1 MRNQGSTPRLTEA
14 AIRELADESSFERG
28 WNYYSE
34 GAIEQPA
41 RRGNEISGL
50 CYGSREE
57 PYRVW
62 AVLEEDR
69 VLEAYCTCPRG
80 GFCKHIVALL
90 LTYVYEPEAFCDLDE
105 LAAGLARLSKEEL
118 VRLIVEQAQRDS
130 SFLREVRREVSLPAP
145 EVDAAMLRREVYRA
159 LRRKDPY
166 DMDASLRDLLEV
178 AESLAAKE
186 DWLGAGTVY
195 KEVLAALAACYGA
208 NLSSMDNDGIL
219 AALAGDCVEGLSE
232 CLRKSD
238 VDAATREAWL
248 ATLLEAKLADI
259 AVGGVGFAEGAFEVV
274 LDLVTPGEWSLLEER
289 VRTLIPKSE
298 GWTRESLVNLLVR
311 WNEKHGRQEEARR
324 VIRELGTPEQV
335 MFLAVREGEPAAAVA
350 IAREHCREK
359 PGVIIQLVQALAEA
373 GSSEHAALLLTEL
386 ANSDKPNVR
395 YLEWLGDYF
404 STKGDWGA
412 AFKWRWAAFTRSPS
426 LPFFRALRE
435 TSKKLGIWEEVRAS
449 ALQELED
456 TNKAQPLIEIALDEG
471 NLKWALELLARV
483 PPYLKKLYYERVAE
497 AAEKERPLDAV
508 RLYEEIAEATIGE
521 RQRNAYRQAA
531 TYLRRMKKILDRE
544 GKRQA
549 WEKYLADLKKRYARY
564 PALLDELRKARL

>member
-1 MRNQGSTPRLTEA
+1 LRNQGSTPRLTEA
-14 AIRELADESSFERG
+14 AIRELADERSFERG
-28 WNYYSE
+28 WNYYSD

-90 LTYVYEPEAFCDLDE
+90 LTYVYEPEAFYDLDE

-118 VRLIVEQAQRDS
+118 VRLIVEQAQRDT

-145 EVDAAMLRREVYRA
+145 EVDAAVLRREVQRV
-159 LRRKDPY
+159 LRYKDSY
-166 DMDASLRDLLEV
+166 DMQENLRDLLQV
-178 AESLAAKE
+178 AEDLGAKG
-186 DWLGAGTVY
+186 DWPGAGTVY
-195 KEVLAALAACYGA
+195 REVLVALSACFG
-208 NLSSMDNDGIL
+208 NGLRSMNDDEIL
-219 AALAGDCVEGLSE
+219 ATLAGDCVEGLRK
-232 CLRKSD
+232 CLGHG
-238 VDAATREAWL
+238 VDSVTRQAWL
-248 ATLLEAKLADI
+248 DALLEAKLADI
-259 AVGGVGFAEGAFEVV
+259 RMGGVDFAGGAFEVI
-274 LDLVTPGEWSLLEER
+274 LDLATLKEWIPLEER
-289 VRTLIPKSE
+289 VRALIPQSD
-298 GWTRESLVNLLVR
+298 GWARESLVSLLVK
-311 WNEKHGRQEEARR
+311 WYEKHGRHEEARQ

-335 MFLAVREGEPAAAVA
+335 MFLAVREGQPAAAVA
-350 IAREHCREK
+350 IARERCREK
-359 PGVIIQLVQALAEA
+359 PGVIMQLVQALAEA

-386 ANSDKPNVR
+386 ANSEKPNVR

-412 AFKWRWAAFTRSPS
+412 AFKWRWAAFTRNPS

-435 TSKKLGIWEEVRAS
+435 TSKKLGIWEQVRAS
-449 ALQELED
+449 ALQELEE

-471 NLKWALELLARV
+471 NVGWAVELLARV
-483 PPYLKKLYYERVAE
+483 PSYLKKLYYERVAE

-508 RLYEEIAEATIGE
+508 RLYEEMAEATIGE

-531 TYLRRMKKILDRE
+531 TYLRRMKKILERV

-564 PALLDELRKARL
+564 PALLDELQKARL